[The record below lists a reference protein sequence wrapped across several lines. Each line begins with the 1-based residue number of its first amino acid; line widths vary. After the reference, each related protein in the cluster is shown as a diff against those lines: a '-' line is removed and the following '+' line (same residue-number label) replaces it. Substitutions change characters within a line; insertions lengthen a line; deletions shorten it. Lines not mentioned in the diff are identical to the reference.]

1 MANHIGLSVL
11 SNAAILSAVPT
22 NTERFYK
29 QLSSVR
35 ALQAL
40 IGKPE
45 NADFDCKEW
54 PARQD
59 DARRIIAKA
68 ACGFTNATGGVIVI
82 GVKAS
87 GAGANT
93 PDVVRSLASVAD
105 RHAVASAA
113 LDIILQSVEPG
124 KRHHR
129 QNETGFCR
137 QGQGENDE
145 KSRAKGTRK
154 SREEAQG
161 GLTYLVFLWSLC
173 AAGSAFFPRRPS
185 TRPFRRLLPPDRS
198 AELIPPD
205 GLEREEGPWGTD
217 KSVIRQVVRMDSAKT
232 STRSRSDIWL
242 LGALGHLAG
251 HTENMRRI

>member
-1 MANHIGLSVL
+1 
-11 SNAAILSAVPT
+11 VPT

-40 IGKPE
+40 VGKPE

-93 PDVVRSLASVAD
+93 PDVVRNLASVAN

-124 KRHHR
+124 IV
-129 QNETGFCR
+129 TSSL
-137 QGQGENDE
+137 
-145 KSRAKGTRK
+145 SRAAVAAVFANA
-154 SREEAQG
+154 AQG
-161 GLTYLVFLWSLC
+161 VQPKPHFVQLY
-173 AAGSAFFPRRPS
+173 
-185 TRPFRRLLPPDRS
+185 
-198 AELIPPD
+198 
-205 GLEREEGPWGTD
+205 
-217 KSVIRQVVRMDSAKT
+217 
-232 STRSRSDIWL
+232 WL
-242 LGALGHLAG
+242 LMTYFSACAEVGVVGYV
-251 HTENMRRI
+251 ICQP